1 MFYSNS
7 FLARKGPLGTVWCA
21 AHLQNRLKKSHIT
34 ATNIPKTVE
43 RIMFPEL
50 PIALRMSGHLLLG
63 VVRIYSKQV
72 DYFCQDCK
80 VLLFGVKKAYTST
93 NVNLPEN
100 ATHATLESITLP
112 DNFQLDV
119 MDIDDNFDSE
129 RFHDNHLRSLE
140 DITIEDQIPIGQDPY
155 IVVSFNE
162 DVSNSSFETGYQ
174 QMHED
179 SHLRTPVGT
188 TVGGQDPGP
197 SNQARIEDRSTT
209 SMPEIEVMRDA
220 DPQIEIR
227 RDAVPD
233 HHPED
238 IPSWIDPRD
247 DKLEP
252 DIDVMDEVMNE
263 KDNNTPNIELNFGDG
278 SLPTQPR
285 EEPFSA
291 ALEQEPENFG
301 SHNVIVGEHVTPEL
315 ALRSTPPAE
324 QPNRRPKRR
333 RPLFDEVAVLS
344 NRIMKRRL
352 DHCSDII
359 RTRKPCHRFKID
371 GMFSNPILTGFSND
385 LRDAFNKDFVSSKPY
400 LVLVEESSPAVAESS
415 RAVHDS
421 AEEIECLRNNEIPT
435 ETAVAESSRAVHDSP
450 EEIERLRNNEIPTE
464 SNVLHDLINSPNR
477 IVPSSAKSMPS
488 PTTRDDYTPAF
499 DPESSSWTN
508 PMETTMGT
516 ISDRGASTGCLGSD
530 METPL
535 TMLDEQ
541 IGFENTCLSDIPEM
555 MNSGDGELSF
565 LAEDD
570 NTPAGSQGTPD
581 FTRKQSGASEVD
593 MLSVRSRAVAK
604 FLKSRL
610 SVTPISERQSE
621 DLSLNKILEGKR
633 RKVSAR
639 MVFETLVLKNCGL
652 VDLHQEEPYGEIT
665 LKLMPKLAKD
675 QSLN

>member
-34 ATNIPKTVE
+34 ATNIPRTVE
-43 RIMFPEL
+43 RIMYPEL

-80 VLLFGVKKAYTST
+80 VLLFGVKKAYTLT

-112 DNFQLDV
+112 DNMQLDV
-119 MDIDDNFDSE
+119 MDVDDNFDSQ
-129 RFHDNHLRSLE
+129 RFHDNHLRSRE

-162 DVSNSSFETGYQ
+162 DVVSNSPFETGYQ
-174 QMHED
+174 QMRED
-179 SHLRTPVGT
+179 SHLRTPVDT

-197 SNQARIEDRSTT
+197 SNQVTLEDRSTT

-220 DPQIEIR
+220 DPQIEVR

-233 HHPED
+233 YHPED

-252 DIDVMDEVMNE
+252 DIDVMDEIMNE
-263 KDNNTPNIELNFGDG
+263 KDNHTPNMEHHTLNMELNSGDG

-285 EEPFSA
+285 EEPLSA
-291 ALEQEPENFG
+291 ALEQEPENIG
-301 SHNVIVGEHVTPEL
+301 SDNVIGGEHVTPEL

-324 QPNRRPKRR
+324 QPKRRPKRR
-333 RPLFDEVAVLS
+333 RLYFDEETVLS
-344 NRIMKRRL
+344 NRVMKRRL
-352 DHCSDII
+352 KDCKDIV
-359 RTRKPCHRFKID
+359 RTRKQGYRLKID
-371 GMFSNPILTGFSND
+371 GMFSGPILTGFCND
-385 LRDAFNKDFVSSKPY
+385 LRDTLNKDFVSSKPY
-400 LVLVEESSPAVAESS
+400 LALVEENPPAVAQSS
-415 RAVHDS
+415 R
-421 AEEIECLRNNEIPT
+421 T
-435 ETAVAESSRAVHDSP
+435 VHDSP

-477 IVPSSAKSMPS
+477 IVPSPSKSMPSPAKSMPSPAKSMPS

-499 DPESSSWTN
+499 DPESSAWTN

-516 ISDRGASTGCLGSD
+516 ISERGASTGCLGSD
-530 METPL
+530 MGTPL

-541 IGFENTCLSDIPEM
+541 RGFENTCLSDIPEM

-565 LAEDD
+565 LAEDE
-570 NTPAGSQGTPD
+570 NTPAGSQGGTPD
-581 FTRKQSGASEVD
+581 FTRNQSGASEVD

-610 SVTPISERQSE
+610 SVTPISGRQSE

-652 VDLHQEEPYGEIT
+652 VDLQQEEPYGEIT

-675 QSLN
+675 WSLN